1 MELADGRGAAQPAGD
16 GAARVSTSQPAEGGG
31 LLSYAKA
38 ILPLRSTEGCL
49 PLSLGVALSFS
60 RARARSVCLSRSS
73 MLYSY
78 SQQQQ
83 LAPVCTQ
90 MHVACAFVSTSL
102 TYFSPLPMF
111 RCPGC
116 LAGFPLITLI
126 TFRRGSRSRYSD
138 GAALRKRN
146 V

>member
-49 PLSLGVALSFS
+49 PLSLGVALSLS
-60 RARARSVCLSRSS
+60 RARARALSLSLAACYTR
-73 MLYSY
+73 

-102 TYFSPLPMF
+102 TYFESLRYAIA
-111 RCPGC
+111 RC
-116 LAGFPLITLI
+116 
-126 TFRRGSRSRYSD
+126 
-138 GAALRKRN
+138 